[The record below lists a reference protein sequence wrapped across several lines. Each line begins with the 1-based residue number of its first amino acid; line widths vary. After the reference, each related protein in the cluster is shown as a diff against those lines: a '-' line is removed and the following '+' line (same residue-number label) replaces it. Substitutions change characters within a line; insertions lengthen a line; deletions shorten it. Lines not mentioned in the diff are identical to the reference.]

1 MNVFWTDK
9 HQAPVERDQG
19 GNLMTARIP
28 AAVAVCMYVFGAAA
42 PGYSQGKLP
51 SEMAWTAYD
60 TGSSGFNIAVAMG
73 QQFKQKFGSDLRLL
87 PSGNDTGR
95 LAPVR
100 AGRAVISQMGI
111 GTYFAQEGVFEFGQK
126 SWGPQPTRLLMT
138 ATSCNG
144 LGLAVAKDTGVK
156 TIADLKGKRLSVV
169 VGSPALTQGAI
180 ALLAFANL
188 GQGDVKTVEFSSNNA
203 MWKGM
208 VNNDT
213 DIALSSTISGQSKE
227 MDTSP
232 RGVTWPSMPAEDK
245 AGWERV
251 KKKAPYFVPVK
262 ATCGSGGL
270 SQQTPVVMAGYA
282 YPIFMTYA
290 DRSEDQIYLIT
301 KAMIDAYPDYKTG
314 APGADGMALEKQNFT
329 WVIPYH
335 PGAIKA
341 FREKGVWNDEAQK
354 HNDALIARQQVIAT
368 AWKAYG
374 ASAPSDDAAFA
385 SGWLKARAEALKKA
399 GMDVIFE

>member
-1 MNVFWTDK
+1 
-9 HQAPVERDQG
+9 
-19 GNLMTARIP
+19 MTARVP
-28 AAVAVCMYVFGAAA
+28 AAVAAFVCIVASALPCQG
-42 PGYSQGKLP
+42 QGKLP
-51 SEMAWTAYD
+51 AEMAWTAYD
-60 TGSSGFNIAVAMG
+60 TGSSGFNIAVAIG
-73 QQFKQKFGSDLRLL
+73 QQLKQKYGSDLRLL

-126 SWGPQPTRLLMT
+126 AWGPQPSRLLMT

-156 TIADLKGKRLSVV
+156 SAADMKGKRLGVV
-169 VGSPALTQGAI
+169 VGSPALTQGAL
-180 ALLAFANL
+180 ALLAFAGL
-188 GQGDVKTVEFSSNNA
+188 GPSDVKTVEFSSNNA

-208 VNNDT
+208 VNNET

-232 RGVTWPSMPAEDK
+232 RGVTWPPMLAADK
-245 AGWERV
+245 SGWARV
-251 KKKAPYFVPVK
+251 NKKAPYFVPVR
-262 ATCGSGGL
+262 ASCGSGGL
-270 SQQTPVVMAGYA
+270 TEDKPVEMAGYA

-290 DRSEDQIYLIT
+290 DRSEDQIYLVT
-301 KAMIDAYPDYKTG
+301 KALIDAYADYKAG
-314 APGADGMALEKQNFT
+314 APGADGMALDKQNFT
-329 WVIPYH
+329 WVVPYH

-341 FREKGVWNDEAQK
+341 FREKGAWNDAAQK
-354 HNDALIARQQVIAT
+354 HNDALIARQQVIAA

-374 ASAPSDDAAFA
+374 ANAPADDAAFA
-385 SGWLKARAEALKKA
+385 AGWTKARAEALTKA